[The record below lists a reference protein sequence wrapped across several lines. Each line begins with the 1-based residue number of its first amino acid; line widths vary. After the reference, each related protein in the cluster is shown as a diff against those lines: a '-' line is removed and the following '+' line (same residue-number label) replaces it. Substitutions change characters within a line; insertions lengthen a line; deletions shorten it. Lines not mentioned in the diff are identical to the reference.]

1 MAKSTAKAEF
11 GDFQTPPA
19 LAQQVC
25 AVLAQRGLRPAS
37 LIEPTCGLGRFLIAA
52 LDEFPSI
59 EWAVGLELNSSYL
72 ERARATLA
80 DRSDSKKVEL
90 IEANFFATDWQR
102 MIRDLPEP
110 ILVLGNLPW
119 VTNSHLA
126 AIGSDNVPVKSNFQ
140 NHNGLD
146 AMTGKANFD
155 ISEWM
160 LMQLLEAM
168 SGRRGTLAMLCK
180 SATARKIFRYGCE
193 HGLSFHRTALFGI
206 DAALHFEAA
215 VSAALLV
222 MDFEPGVAGCEAS
235 ANSSLKATEPETII
249 GYEDGCLLANVESY
263 RRWKHLAGD
272 GSLKWR
278 SGIKHDCSRVMELR
292 RENGK
297 YRNGLGELVEL
308 EDEFLYPMFKSSD
321 LASQAPQH
329 DGRKFMLVTQRSVG
343 ETTERIRDIAPKTWA
358 YLTSHRELFDRRGS
372 AIYKNRP
379 PFSIFGTG
387 EYAFAPWKIAISGF
401 YKRLTFTVI
410 GPENGKPC
418 VLDDTSYFLPCE
430 SPEQAECLASLLNSP
445 IAQEFYSAFVFWDSK
460 RPITAELLRRLDLER
475 LAQGMGAEAIFK
487 KCFPEAMSA
496 IRRRSS
502 RSADRRQAT
511 LPLSSD

>member
-1 MAKSTAKAEF
+1 MTKSTTKAEF

-25 AVLAQRGLRPAS
+25 AVLVRRGLRPAA

-52 LDEFPSI
+52 LDEFPTF
-59 EWAVGLELNSSYL
+59 ERAVGLDVNLSYL
-72 ERARATLA
+72 ERARSTLE
-80 DRSDSKKVEL
+80 DRSDSKNVEL
-90 IEANFFATDWQR
+90 IEANFFATDWER

-110 ILVLGNLPW
+110 ILVVGNLPW

-126 AIGSDNVPVKSNFQ
+126 AIGSDNLPVKSNFQ

-160 LMQLLEAM
+160 LMRLLEAM
-168 SGRRGTLAMLCK
+168 NGRRGTLAMLCK

-193 HGLSFHRTALFGI
+193 HGLSFHNTALFDI
-206 DAALHFEAA
+206 DAALHFDAA

-222 MDFEPGVAGCEAS
+222 LDFEPGSASSEA
-235 ANSSLKATEPETII
+235 AVYPSLKATEPRTIL

-263 RRWKHLAGD
+263 RRLKHLVGE

-292 RENGK
+292 RENGM

-308 EDEFLYPMFKSSD
+308 EDDFLYAMFKSSD
-321 LASQAPQH
+321 LSIQAPRH
-329 DGRKFMLVTQRSVG
+329 NGRKFMLVTQRSVG
-343 ETTERIRDIAPKTWA
+343 ESTERIREITPKTWA
-358 YLTSHRELFDRRGS
+358 YLTSHRELFERRGS

-379 PFSIFGTG
+379 PFSIFGAG
-387 EYAFAPWKIAISGF
+387 EYSFAPWKVAISGF
-401 YKRLTFTVI
+401 YKRLTFAVL
-410 GPENGKPC
+410 GPDNGKPC

-430 SPEQAECLASLLNSP
+430 SQEQAECLASLLNSP
-445 IAQEFYSAFVFWDSK
+445 IAQSFYSAFVFWDSK

-475 LAQGMGAEAIFK
+475 LAQEMGAEAQFK
-487 KCFPEAMSA
+487 KYFAAAMSA

>member
-25 AVLAQRGLRPAS
+25 TVLARRGLRPAS

-59 EWAVGLELNSSYL
+59 ERAVGLELNPNYL
-72 ERARATLA
+72 QRARATL
-80 DRSDSKKVEL
+80 DGREDSKNVEL
-90 IEANFFATDWQR
+90 IEANFFATDWEH

-110 ILVLGNLPW
+110 ILVVGNLPW

-126 AIGSDNVPVKSNFQ
+126 AIGSENLPLKSNFQ
-140 NHNGLD
+140 NHNGLA

-160 LMQLLEAM
+160 LMRLLEAM
-168 SGRRGTLAMLCK
+168 NGRRGTLAILCK
-180 SATARKIFRYGCE
+180 SATARKVFRYGCE
-193 HGLSFHRTALFGI
+193 HGLSFHQTALLDI
-206 DAALHFEAA
+206 DAALHFDAA

-235 ANSSLKATEPETII
+235 VYPSLKATEPATII
-249 GYEDGCLLANVESY
+249 GFEDGCLLANVGSY

-272 GSLKWR
+272 GLLKWR

-292 RENGK
+292 RENGM

-321 LASQAPQH
+321 LASQSPQH

-343 ETTERIRDIAPKTWA
+343 ESTERIRDVAPKIWA
-358 YLTSHRELFDRRGS
+358 YLTSHRELFERRGS

-379 PFSIFGTG
+379 PFSIFGAG
-387 EYAFAPWKIAISGF
+387 EYSFAPWKVAISGF
-401 YKRLTFTVI
+401 YKRLTFTVL
-410 GPENGKPC
+410 GPENGKPR

-430 SPEQAECLASLLNSP
+430 SQEQAECLASLLNSP
-445 IAQEFYSAFVFWDSK
+445 IAQSFYSAFVFWDGK

-475 LAQGMGAEAIFK
+475 LAHEMGAEVPFK
-487 KCFPEAMSA
+487 KYFPEVVPAT
-496 IRRRSS
+496 RRRSS
-502 RSADRRQAT
+502 RSTDRRQAT